1 MKRTPPSWRSWCAQ
15 LIDIYRSLILRSL
28 ATSTL
33 LRTHRFGNHLLTNQ
47 PRTSRIGQPRM
58 QSISH
63 QQILHFDHLLA
74 CFCFYLSN
82 FSFYLFYLP
91 IVTRLWWQDNG
102 LIFLFSLFNW
112 SLGLS
117 NGPNPIGFG
126 WVWEC
131 SGSVSSLIFGFR
143 SVSGHTYIHI
153 YMCVYIYIYSSLKK
167 TLLQQRSLSAS
178 LSSPPP
184 SALSLFLKPQFK
196 ALSLCK
202 SSFSLLI

>member
-1 MKRTPPSWRSWCAQ
+1 MKRTPPSWGSWCAQ

-63 QQILHFDHLLA
+63 QLILHFDHLLA
-74 CFCFYLSN
+74 CFCFYLSD
-82 FSFYLFYLP
+82 FSFYFFYLP

-102 LIFLFSLFNW
+102 LIFLFSLFNR

-117 NGPNPIGFG
+117 NGPNPIGFW

-131 SGSVSSLIFGFR
+131 SGWVSGLIFGFR

-153 YMCVYIYIYSSLKK
+153 YIYIYIYMCVCVYIYIYIYI
-167 TLLQQRSLSAS
+167 
-178 LSSPPP
+178 
-184 SALSLFLKPQFK
+184 F
-196 ALSLCK
+196 
-202 SSFSLLI
+202 